1 VADTSTSGK
10 NWLTR
15 KIGPVPVWLIAV
27 ALLAAWYWYEH
38 YGPGATTAATTAA
51 TDTGEVDVDVTE
63 PGTTTTSPAPFAG
76 SRQVASGSQ
85 SLNQWAAAHSTTA
98 GAVTGTTEAAY
109 TAGKLDKA
117 NHTKFDQ
124 YLNKGTGHKMPRGLV
139 FYSSGGGAATTSAS
153 PPPGTDVHAA
163 LPPSAPADPSAGT
176 GGSTSGPAIA
186 AAQHAHDA
194 VTAGGPSRAARP
206 RRAATPAAGTT
217 RWRS

>member
-1 VADTSTSGK
+1 VADTTSSGK

-15 KIGPVPVWLIAV
+15 KIGPVPIWLIAL

-38 YGPGATTAATTAA
+38 YGPGATTAAAG
-51 TDTGEVDVDVTE
+51 TDAGEVDVDVTE

-76 SRQVASGSQ
+76 KRQVASGSQ

-109 TAGKLDKA
+109 AAGQLDKA
-117 NHTKFDQ
+117 NHTRFDQ

-163 LPPSAPADPSAGT
+163 LPPAPADPSAGT

-206 RRAATPAAGTT
+206 RQPATAAAGTT